1 MTDSL
6 IQEHP
11 TLDGLLEH
19 WREALAA
26 DFFAYR
32 GHVFRVFNM
41 GRTLLNGAPEEEE
54 QLAVACVF
62 HDLGIWTNGTFDYLT
77 PSESLA
83 IDYLH
88 DRGHAEWIQ
97 PVTLAIDLHHR
108 LRPYHG
114 DHAPIVEALRRADL
128 ADLSFGLI
136 SGGIDRRLARETR
149 RAFPN
154 AGFHRFLIRISLQ
167 WGLRHPLRPFPM
179 MKF

>member
-1 MTDSL
+1 MSQL

-11 TLDGLLEH
+11 TLDGLLDH
-19 WREALAA
+19 WREALRG
-26 DFFAYR
+26 DFDGYR

-41 GRTLLNGAPEEEE
+41 GRSLLEEETEQEE

-88 DRGHAEWIQ
+88 DRGRPEWIQ

-108 LRPYHG
+108 LRPYRG
-114 DHAPIVEALRRADL
+114 DHASLVEALRRADL

-136 SGGIDRRLARETR
+136 RGGIDRGLARETR

-154 AGFHRFLIRISLQ
+154 AGFHRRLVQLSLH
-167 WGLRHPLRPFPM
+167 WGIRHPLRPFPM